1 MAVETTTA
9 KVEALG
15 NGSAT
20 VFSFSPVV
28 LPEASTD
35 LEVRLRN
42 NTTGEETLLAEG
54 TSSSTY
60 SVTVSRYPGTGSVT
74 YPASGGTPLTA
85 NYSIVM
91 RRLLE
96 LEQNRAF
103 PNQGGYFPEEVEAAF
118 DRAMMVDIQQQEQ
131 LDRTPKFLPTADLTG
146 FDVATIPMPEP
157 DKVIAVNAAGTG
169 FTLVAVP
176 SASLVA
182 AAEAAATNAEIAQA
196 AAEAAAVTAAAAAAA
211 VPVPADPG
219 DDNKYLRANGGVYT
233 LVTLSTGGDVVGP
246 ASSTNH
252 RLALFDG
259 TTGKLLKDGPSY
271 ATSGFPL
278 VSAGTGSAPSFSQLP
293 TAGVADGAI
302 TEPKVGANAIGVAKL
317 KREGSAGQIL
327 YSGGA
332 GADPSWGAPPAS
344 TGETNTASN
353 VGTGAGVWKD
363 KSGVDLRFRKIKAG
377 TVSFTRAGGDVGAA
391 IIAFNSGTITLT
403 ENANDITVDLNIN
416 YSSVAA
422 GGGGGS

>member
-1 MAVETTTA
+1 MAVETTVA

-20 VFSFSPVV
+20 VFSFAPIV
-28 LPEASTD
+28 LPESAD
-35 LEVRLRN
+35 DIEVRLRN
-42 NTTGEETLLAEG
+42 NTTGAETTLVRGA
-54 TSSSTY
+54 TSSTY
-60 SVTVSRYPGTGSVT
+60 SVSIVGSDYPSTGSIT
-74 YPASGGTPLTA
+74 YPASGGTPITS
-85 NYSIVM
+85 NFSIVM
-91 RRLLE
+91 RRVLE
-96 LEQNRAF
+96 LEQNRSF
-103 PNQGGYFPEEVEAAF
+103 PNQGGYFPEEVEGAF
-118 DRAMMVDIQQQEQ
+118 DRAAMVDIQQQEQ
-131 LDRTPKFLPTADLTG
+131 IDRTPKFLPTADLTG

-233 LVTLSTGGDVVGP
+233 LVSLSTGGDVVGP

-271 ATSGFPL
+271 GTSGHPL
-278 VSAGTGSAPSFSQLP
+278 VSAGTSATPVFQQLA
-293 TAGVADGAI
+293 TAGIADGAI
-302 TEPKVGANAIGVAKL
+302 TEPKVGANAIGVTKL

-332 GADPSWGAPPAS
+332 GADPSWGAPPSS

-353 VGTGAGVWKD
+353 VGSGAGVWKD
-363 KSGVDLRFRKIKAG
+363 KNGVDLRFKSIVVSKGATKPTGGGG
-377 TVSFTRAGGDVGAA
+377 TVVMTDV
-391 IIAFNSGTITLT
+391 TISVTA
-403 ENANDITVDLNIN
+403 NANDLTITYTPVWVEIGG
-416 YSSVAA
+416 

>member
-54 TSSSTY
+54 TSSTTY
-60 SVTVSRYPGTGSVT
+60 SVTVARYPGTGSIT
-74 YPASGGTPLTA
+74 YPASGGTPITA

-91 RRLLE
+91 RRLLG

-131 LDRTPKFLPTADLTG
+131 LDRTPAFLPTADLTG

-182 AAEAAATNAEIAQA
+182 AAEAAATNAEVAQA
-196 AAEAAAVTAAAAAAA
+196 AAEAAAVDAAAA
-211 VPVPADPG
+211 VALLPVPADPG
-219 DDNKYLRANGGVYT
+219 DDGKFLRANGGVFE
-233 LVTLSTGGDVVGP
+233 LGSPVAGGDVVGP
-246 ASSTNH
+246 ASAGSNSVP
-252 RLALFDG
+252 LYDG
-259 TTGKLLKDGPSY
+259 ITGKLLKAGV
-271 ATSGFPL
+271 ALGTSGHPL
-278 VSAGTGSAPSFSQLP
+278 VSAGAGSPPAFGQVP
-293 TAGVADGAI
+293 TAGIADLAI
-302 TEPKVGANAIGVAKL
+302 TEGKHAANSVGVAKL

-377 TVSFTRAGGDVGAA
+377 TVSFTRAAGDAGQA
-391 IIAFNSGTITLT
+391 ITAFNSGTITIT
-403 ENANDITVDLNIN
+403 EGTNDITVDLNIN
-416 YSSVAA
+416 YTSASA
-422 GGGGGS
+422 GGGGS

>member
-54 TSSSTY
+54 TSSTTY
-60 SVTVSRYPGTGSVT
+60 SVTVARYPGTGSLT

-196 AAEAAAVTAAAAAAA
+196 AAEAAAVLAEAAADA
-211 VPVPADPG
+211 VPVPANPA

-233 LVTLSTGGDVVGP
+233 LVSLSTGGDVVGP
-246 ASSTNH
+246 ASAGSNSVP
-252 RLALFDG
+252 LYDG
-259 TTGKLLKDGPSY
+259 TTGKLLKAGV
-271 ATSGFPL
+271 ALGTSGHAL
-278 VSAGTGSAPSFSQLP
+278 ISAGAGSPPAFGQMP
-293 TAGVADGAI
+293 TAGHADLSI
-302 TEPKVGANAIGVAKL
+302 TEAKLAANAVGVTKL
-317 KREGSAGQIL
+317 KREGTAGQIL

-344 TGETNTASN
+344 SGETNTASN
-353 VGTGAGVWKD
+353 VGSGAGIWKD
-363 KSGVDLRFRKIKAG
+363 KNGVDLRFRSLVPG
-377 TVSFTRAGGDVGAA
+377 TVTLTRSGDVGNGR
-391 IIAFNSGTITLT
+391 IAGLSSGTISFVQ
-403 ENANDITVDLNIN
+403 NANDVTLNLTLTYTN
-416 YSSVAA
+416 EPAD
-422 GGGGGS
+422 GGS